1 MSRANDDLRLYLLHS
16 AGILLMVYA
25 VAVLTVYN
33 ETNRFVQW
41 DNSIRWALPL
51 ILLFLI
57 SYTVEQVLVYRG
69 QLTLAER
76 LLWLDAVLIFGLAV
90 GVQELDFLLSFIA
103 FWLASTPKYYSLRTC
118 MWLALA
124 AWLLFILSYVL
135 FSDEGTTDLLIL
147 AALSAP
153 VFLFVLSTA
162 YTSVNLR
169 RQRQRAVELN
179 GELHAMQLQ
188 LAQASRTNERL
199 RIARD
204 MHDLLGHQMTA
215 LILNLEVA
223 THKSSHDSITYV
235 ERALALAKMLLGDL
249 RNAVSDMRESPAL
262 DFDSALAELTANV
275 PALQIRV
282 ERSPGFAV
290 HDSRIA
296 EALLRCI
303 QEALTNT
310 LRHANATACV
320 ITLHEHGN
328 ELMLEVNDDGS
339 GPPHIKPG
347 NGLRGMQERVAAL
360 AGTLQWRGGDGFTL
374 QVSLPLPAAV
384 S

>member
-1 MSRANDDLRLYLLHS
+1 MFRADDDRHLYLLHS
-16 AGILLMVYA
+16 AGILLMVYV

-33 ETNRFVQW
+33 ETNNFVQW
-41 DNSIRWALPL
+41 DDRIRWTLPL
-51 ILLFLI
+51 ILMFLI
-57 SYTVEQVLVYRG
+57 SYTAEQALAYRG
-69 QLTLAER
+69 QLMLAER
-76 LLWLDAVLIFGLAV
+76 LLWLDAALIAGLAI
-90 GVQELDFLLSFIA
+90 GMQEPDFLLSFIA
-103 FWLASTPKYYSLRTC
+103 FWLASTPKHYSLRTC
-118 MWLALA
+118 NWLALA

-135 FSDEGTTDLLIL
+135 FSDEGTADLLIL

-169 RQRQRAVELN
+169 RQRQQAVALN
-179 GELHAMQLQ
+179 AELHAMQLQ

-204 MHDLLGHQMTA
+204 LHDLLGHQMTA
-215 LILNLEVA
+215 LILNLEIA
-223 THKSSHDSITYV
+223 THKNSGDSVTYV

-249 RNAVSDMRESPAL
+249 RNAVSDMRDNPAL
-262 DFDSALAELTANV
+262 DFDSALADLTTNV
-275 PALQIRV
+275 PALQVRI
-282 ERSPGFAV
+282 ERSQGFAV

-310 LRHANATACV
+310 LRHANAKKCV

-328 ELMLEVNDDGS
+328 DLMLEVCDDG
-339 GPPHIKPG
+339 GAPPHIKPG

-374 QVSLPLPAAV
+374 QVSLPLPAAEA
-384 S
+384 